1 MVQKNDRT
9 LVDWEFYMQKASSNK
24 KCLFLPKKDQNS
36 TKDAQ
41 MQLFIQWKNVQNVR
55 NVNFAQEETVKLYY
69 NKCVECNIL
78 YICVTSIT
86 AIAFKLSQLI
96 NTYR

>member
-9 LVDWEFYMQKASSNK
+9 LVDWEFYMQKTSSNK

-41 MQLFIQWKNVQNVR
+41 MQLLTQWKNVQNVR

-69 NKCVECNIL
+69 NKCVECNIHL
-78 YICVTSIT
+78 CYVNNRNCFQTIT
-86 AIAFKLSQLI
+86 THKHL
-96 NTYR
+96 